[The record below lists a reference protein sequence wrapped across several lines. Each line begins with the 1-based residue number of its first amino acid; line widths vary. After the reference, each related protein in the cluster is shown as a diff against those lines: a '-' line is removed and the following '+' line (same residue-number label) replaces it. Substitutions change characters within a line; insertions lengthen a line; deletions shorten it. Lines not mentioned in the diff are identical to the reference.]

1 MCIINKRKWNPIVL
15 RECVIKGS
23 DTGIMISWLLNKKN
37 ILTHYQQCVF
47 QETIENTVFR
57 KQKKSI
63 FKLET
68 PDTLR

>member
-1 MCIINKRKWNPIVL
+1 ML
-15 RECVIKGS
+15 RECVIKS
-23 DTGIMISWLLNKKN
+23 NQEIIIPVSEDTGIMISWLLNKKN

-47 QETIENTVFR
+47 QETIENTVLR